1 MAEFEDKLNAIL
13 SDPNSMAQIMQ
24 LAQSIG
30 GGNGSALPSQ
40 PGQAQGG
47 YPPYPPPGQ
56 ASYQPPPP
64 GSYAPPGQ
72 ASYQPPPPRSYA
84 PPGNYPPP
92 PGSASG
98 ENPLSSLLGSID
110 PGTIARLMPLIKELG
125 SPHNNNSRAL
135 LYALRPYLKA
145 ERQTKIER
153 ALQLARI
160 VHIGKKFITNWET

>member
-1 MAEFEDKLNAIL
+1 MAEFEEKLNAIL

-24 LAQSIG
+24 LAQSING
-30 GGNGSALPSQ
+30 GSGSAQASQ

-47 YPPYPPPGQ
+47 YPPYSPPGQGYQAPPPGN
-56 ASYQPPPP
+56 
-64 GSYAPPGQ
+64 
-72 ASYQPPPPRSYA
+72 YA

-92 PGSASG
+92 PGPAPG

-110 PGTIARLMPLIKELG
+110 PSTIARLMPLIGELG
-125 SPHNNNSRAL
+125 SHQNNNSRAL

-160 VHIGKKFITNWET
+160 VHIGKKFIANWET

>member
-30 GGNGSALPSQ
+30 GGNGSAPAPP

-47 YPPYPPPGQ
+47 YPPYSPPGQ
-56 ASYQPPPP
+56 GYQ
-64 GSYAPPGQ
+64 AP
-72 ASYQPPPPRSYA
+72 

-92 PGSASG
+92 PGPAPG

-110 PGTIARLMPLIKELG
+110 PSTIARLMPLIGELG
-125 SPHNNNSRAL
+125 SHQNNNSRAL
-135 LYALRPYLKA
+135 LYALRPYLKV

-160 VHIGKKFITNWET
+160 VHIGKKFIANWET

>member
-1 MAEFEDKLNAIL
+1 MAEFEEKLNAIL

-30 GGNGSALPSQ
+30 GGNGSAPAAQ

-47 YPPYPPPGQ
+47 YQAPPAGNYPPPGN
-56 ASYQPPPP
+56 
-64 GSYAPPGQ
+64 
-72 ASYQPPPPRSYA
+72 YA

-92 PGSASG
+92 PGPAPG

-110 PGTIARLMPLIKELG
+110 PGTIARLMPLIGELG

-160 VHIGKKFITNWET
+160 VHIGKKFIANWET

>member
-30 GGNGSALPSQ
+30 GGNGSAPGPPS
-40 PGQAQGG
+40 GQAQGG
-47 YPPYPPPGQ
+47 YSPYSPPGQ
-56 ASYQPPPP
+56 GYQ
-64 GSYAPPGQ
+64 AP
-72 ASYQPPPPRSYA
+72 

-92 PGSASG
+92 PGPAPG

-110 PGTIARLMPLIKELG
+110 PGTIARLMPLIGELG

-160 VHIGKKFITNWET
+160 VHIGKKFIANWET

>member
-30 GGNGSALPSQ
+30 GGNSSAPAPQ
-40 PGQAQGG
+40 PGQPQGG
-47 YPPYPPPGQ
+47 
-56 ASYQPPPP
+56 YQPPPP
-64 GSYAPPGQ
+64 GNYPA
-72 ASYQPPPPRSYA
+72 
-84 PPGNYPPP
+84 PGNYPPP
-92 PGSASG
+92 PPAPG

-110 PGTIARLMPLIKELG
+110 PGTIARLMPLIGELG
-125 SPHNNNSRAL
+125 SHQNNNSRAL
-135 LYALRPYLKA
+135 LYALSPYLKA

-160 VHIGKKFITNWET
+160 VHIGKKFIANWET